1 MSGYS
6 GYSMSNNA
14 VDAYESGEKPR
25 SKWTKKVL
33 LSAIFS
39 IEQMAVERRSLQTA
53 FNESSVWTRR
63 TTTRFRPSKHK
74 KKTTLGGLFFYWD
87 GSFGRTGT
95 SSTPATFFMLLHLC
109 SLSPMSFAI
118 VFHVGVP

>member
-74 KKTTLGGLFFYWD
+74 KKTTLGGLFFI
-87 GSFGRTGT
+87 GT
-95 SSTPATFFMLLHLC
+95 VLSGERGHPQLLQPFSCC
-109 SLSPMSFAI
+109 SICVRFLL
-118 VFHVGVP
+118 

>member
-39 IEQMAVERRSLQTA
+39 IEQMAVERRSLQMA
-53 FNESSVWTRR
+53 FNASNVWMRRR
-63 TTTRFRPSKHK
+63 TSQFRTTKYK
-74 KKTTLGGLFFYWD
+74 KKTTLRWSFFTWTAYWWKWEHPLPLQPF
-87 GSFGRTGT
+87 SCC
-95 SSTPATFFMLLHLC
+95 STCVRFLL
-109 SLSPMSFAI
+109 
-118 VFHVGVP
+118 